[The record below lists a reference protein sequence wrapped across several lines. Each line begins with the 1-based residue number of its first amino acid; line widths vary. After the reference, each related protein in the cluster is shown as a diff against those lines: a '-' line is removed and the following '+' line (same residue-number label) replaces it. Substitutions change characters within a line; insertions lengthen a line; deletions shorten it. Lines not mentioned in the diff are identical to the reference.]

1 MNPVNITRAGA
12 QQRSQVVSIES
23 YEVTVDLTGLGPD
36 GTPLAE
42 PDATF
47 VSTSTIRFHSTG
59 VATKVDLIADSV
71 FLAALDDRDLDTDA
85 FDGATFAIAPAE
97 GYHTL
102 TIMALCRYSH
112 TGEGLHRFVDPA
124 DGKVYLYTQFETA
137 DARRM
142 YANFEQPDLK
152 ATFQLTVLAPE
163 HWTVLSNSPTPDP
176 GRLANGHAA
185 WMFEPT
191 PRISTYITALV
202 AGDYVVHHGV
212 VQARRGEVQANLA
225 CRASMA
231 DFLDAERILTTTQR
245 GFEVYEEAF
254 DRDYPFT
261 KYDQAFVPEYNFGA
275 MENAG
280 MVTVR
285 DEYLFRSRVTAAS
298 YEARG
303 NTILHELA
311 HMWFGDLVT
320 MRWWDDMWLN
330 ESFAEWASHWCQ
342 QQIVARYG
350 GVDPWVSFANARK
363 GWAYTQDQLPTTHPI
378 AADMVDLDAVEQNF
392 DGITYAKG
400 ASTLK
405 QLVAFVGED
414 PFIAGVRQYF
424 DDHAFGNTTLQDLL
438 TALEQASG
446 RDLSWF
452 SAQWLEQAG
461 VNTLRADFDVD
472 EHGNFSRFDIVQ
484 TAPEEHPTL
493 RTHRLAV
500 GLYGLEGDGDQQRL
514 VCRQSFEV
522 DIHDER
528 TPIAVLTGVPQPDLV
543 LLNDRDL
550 TYAKVRLDE
559 RSMATLIGHVHQID
573 DPLARGL
580 CWGAAWDMCRDAE
593 MRPSDYIALVLRGI
607 GGETDLTAVNSL
619 RLQAATAALAFTPR
633 TDRHAART
641 KLAAGFAALL
651 TRAEPGSDHQ
661 LAFANSVIQLVA
673 SDAGAALLRGWL
685 EGEEVPLKLTVDTD
699 MRWRIVTSL
708 ARLGAFGEAAIDA
721 ELARD
726 NTISGS
732 ESAAGARAALNSA
745 EAKAAAWARATED
758 AGVPNATHRAICGHF
773 GNYGQEDL
781 LEPYVDRYFEVALAI
796 SEQRGDWATRGHAA
810 SQAVLVSLY
819 PEQVADQAL
828 IERTDRFIAEH
839 DLGEGVLRVLRERR
853 DNAARNLRCQAIAA
867 G

>member
-12 QQRSQVVSIES
+12 QQRSQVVSVDS
-23 YEVTVDLTGLGPD
+23 YEVTVDLTGLGLDGTRLDDPD
-36 GTPLAE
+36 G
-42 PDATF
+42 TF
-47 VSTSTIRFHSTG
+47 VSTSVIRFHSTG
-59 VATKVDLIADSV
+59 VPTNVDLIADSV
-71 FLAALDDRDLDTDA
+71 LDATLDGRELDLGA
-85 FDGATFAIAPAE
+85 FDGSTFPVAPEE
-97 GYHTL
+97 GDHVLAVT
-102 TIMALCRYSH
+102 ALCRYSH

-163 HWTVLSNSPTPDP
+163 HWTVLSNSPTPEP

-185 WMFEPT
+185 WVFEPT

-202 AGDYVVHHGV
+202 AGDYVVHHGT
-212 VQARRGEVQANLA
+212 VQSRKGELRADLA

-231 DFLDAERILTTTQR
+231 QFLDADRILTTTQR

-254 DRDYPFT
+254 DREYPFA

-285 DEYLFRSRVTAAS
+285 DEYLFRSRVTAAA
-298 YEARG
+298 YESRD

-342 QQIVARYG
+342 QQIVARHG

-405 QLVAFVGED
+405 QLVAFVGEE

-472 EHGNFSRFDIVQ
+472 EAGDFSRFDVVQ
-484 TAPEEHPTL
+484 SAPDEHPTL
-493 RTHRLAV
+493 RTHRLAI
-500 GLYGLEGDGDQQRL
+500 GLYDLQGEGDEQRL
-514 VCRQSFEV
+514 VCRQSLEV

-528 TPIAVLTGVPQPDLV
+528 TPIAVLTGTRQPDLV

-550 TYAKVRLDE
+550 TYAKVRLDD
-559 RSMATLIGHVHQID
+559 RSLATLIDHVHQID

-593 MRPSDYIALVLRGI
+593 LRPADYITLVLRGI
-607 GGETDLTAVNSL
+607 GGESDLTAVNSL
-619 RLQAATAALAFTPR
+619 RAQAATAALAFTPR
-633 TDRHAART
+633 AERQAART

-651 TRAEPGSDHQ
+651 TQAEPGSDHQ
-661 LAFANSVIQLVA
+661 LSFANSVTQLVA
-673 SDAGAALLRGWL
+673 SDAGGALLRGWL
-685 EGEEVPLKLTVDTD
+685 DGEEVPLKLTVDTD
-699 MRWRIVTSL
+699 MRWRIVTAL
-708 ARLGAFGEAAIDA
+708 ARLGLFGESDINA

-726 NTISGS
+726 NTISGA
-732 ESAAGARAALNSA
+732 EAAAAAGAALEQPRGQGRRVGAGHRGRRRPQRHPPGDLRPLRQLRAGGP
-745 EAKAAAWARATED
+745 ARALRRQVLRRGAGDQREARGLGH
-758 AGVPNATHRAICGHF
+758 AGVTRRARRSSC
-773 GNYGQEDL
+773 
-781 LEPYVDRYFEVALAI
+781 PSSR
-796 SEQRGDWATRGHAA
+796 SRWPTRG
-810 SQAVLVSLY
+810 
-819 PEQVADQAL
+819 
-828 IERTDRFIAEH
+828 
-839 DLGEGVLRVLRERR
+839 
-853 DNAARNLRCQAIAA
+853 
-867 G
+867 

>member
-12 QQRSQVVSIES
+12 QQRSQVVSVDN
-23 YEVTVDLTGLGPD
+23 YEITVDLTGLGLD
-36 GTPLAE
+36 GEPLAD

-59 VATKVDLIADSV
+59 VPTHVDLIADTV
-71 FLAALDDRDLDTDA
+71 LDATLDGSELDLEA
-85 FDGATFAIAPAE
+85 FDGTTFSVAPDE
-97 GYHTL
+97 GVHTL
-102 TIMALCRYSH
+102 SITAVCRYSH

-124 DGKVYLYTQFETA
+124 DERVYLYSQFETA

-152 ATFQLTVLAPE
+152 ATFQLTVLAPG
-163 HWTVLSNSPTPDP
+163 HWTVLSNSPTPEP
-176 GRLANGHAA
+176 QQLANGHAV
-185 WMFEPT
+185 WQFQPT

-202 AGDYVVHHGV
+202 AGDYVVHQGTV
-212 VQARRGEVQANLA
+212 RSRKGELQANLA

-231 DFLDAERILTTTQR
+231 RYLDAERILTTTQR
-245 GFEVYEEAF
+245 GFEVYEAAF
-254 DRDYPFT
+254 ARDYPFD

-285 DEYLFRSRVTAAS
+285 DEYLFRSRVTSAS
-298 YEARG
+298 YEARD

-320 MRWWDDMWLN
+320 MRWWDDLWLN

-405 QLVAFVGED
+405 QLVAFVGEE
-414 PFIAGVRQYF
+414 PFIAGVQQYF
-424 DDHAFGNTTLQDLL
+424 ADHAFANTSLGDLL
-438 TALEQASG
+438 AALEQASG
-446 RDLSWF
+446 RDLSSF
-452 SAQWLEQAG
+452 SAQWLEEAG

-472 EHGNFSRFDIVQ
+472 DAGNFTRFDIVQ
-484 TAPEEHPTL
+484 TAPDQHPTL

-500 GLYGLEGDGDQQRL
+500 GLYGLEGEGEAQRL
-514 VCRQSFEV
+514 TCRQSIEV

-528 TPIAVLTGVPQPDLV
+528 TPIAVLVGTPQPDLL

-559 RSMATLIGHVHQID
+559 RSLQTLIEHVHRID

-593 MRPSDYIALVLRGI
+593 LRPADFITLVLSGI
-607 GGETDLTAVNSL
+607 GGESDLTAVNSL

-633 TDRHAART
+633 EVRQESRVR
-641 KLAAGFAALL
+641 LSAGFAALL
-651 TRAEPGSDHQ
+651 THAEPGSDHQ
-661 LAFANSVIQLVA
+661 LAFANSVVQLVG
-673 SDAGAALLRGWL
+673 SDAGAALIHGWL
-685 EGEEVPLKLTVDTD
+685 DGEEVPLGLTIDTD

-708 ARLGAFGEAAIDA
+708 ARLGVFQDADIDA

-726 NTISGS
+726 NTISGA
-732 ESAAGARAALNSA
+732 ESASGARAALNSA
-745 EAKAAAWARATED
+745 EAKATAWARATED
-758 AGVPNATHRAICGHF
+758 AGVPNATHRAICANF
-773 GNYGQEDL
+773 GNYGQEAL
-781 LEPYVDRYFEVALAI
+781 LEPYVHRYFDVALAI
-796 SEQRGDWATRGHAA
+796 SEKRGDWATRGHAA
-810 SQAVLVSLY
+810 SQAVLVSLF
-819 PEQVADQAL
+819 PEQLAGEAL
-828 IERTDRFIAEH
+828 VDLTDRFLAEH
-839 DLGEGVLRVLRERR
+839 ELADSVVRVLRERR
-853 DNAARNLRCQAIAA
+853 DNAARNVRCQAGALV
-867 G
+867 